1 MLQSA
6 WLFTG
11 VLGVLATVASLLV
24 SEDSD
29 DGLAIVTGI
38 GGVVTWGVWTYGTI
52 NVEVV
57 AHHNSHIHTFA
68 MPELTLLGVM
78 MALVPGYIALT
89 GPVELVARAS
99 SNTRPEDV

>member
-1 MLQSA
+1 MLESG

-11 VLGVLATVASLLV
+11 ALAVLATGAALLV
-24 SEDSD
+24 SD
-29 DGLAIVTGI
+29 DGLAIVTGT

-57 AHHNSHIHTFA
+57 ADSTTYTFA
-68 MPELTLLGVM
+68 MPELTLLGIM
-78 MALVPGYIALT
+78 MALLPAYIALT

-99 SNTRPEDV
+99 SSTRPEDV

>member
-1 MLQSA
+1 MLESG

-11 VLGVLATVASLLV
+11 ALAVLATTAALLV
-24 SEDSD
+24 SD
-29 DGLAIVTGI
+29 DGLAIVTGT

-57 AHHNSHIHTFA
+57 AHHNNHIHTFA
-68 MPELTLLGVM
+68 MPELTLLGIM
-78 MALVPGYIALT
+78 MALLPAYIALT